1 MAATGLVIDP
11 RKIASVRFGRHQ
23 IGRFRF
29 LLLSLM
35 MIIGL
40 RPLLDEWI
48 GTHIWADVLTDIFFA
63 FALMS
68 GLHAVSGQPRQLR
81 FALLLAAAII
91 LLGLLHYTLEVQL
104 LFRLQQGLSGVFLVQ
119 MLFMIWIHIEK
130 ENEVT
135 LDLIMAS
142 ACAYILIGMVWAYFY
157 HFVEVFHPH
166 SFTLPWTPGDDL
178 WDFYYYSFVTLTTVG
193 YGNILAIT
201 KSARVLSILEAITGQ
216 LYLAIMISRLVGLH
230 ASKSGIGKGK

>member
-1 MAATGLVIDP
+1 MP
-11 RKIASVRFGRHQ
+11 SVRFGRHQ
-23 IGRFRF
+23 IGRFRS

-40 RPLLDEWI
+40 RPLLDEWV

-63 FALMS
+63 FALLS
-68 GLHAVSGQPRQLR
+68 GLHAVKGQPRQLR
-81 FALLLAAAII
+81 FALLLATAII
-91 LLGLLHYTLEVQL
+91 LLGLLHYTLQVQVF
-104 LFRLQQGLSGVFLVQ
+104 FRLQQGLAGVFLVQ
-119 MLFMIWIHIEK
+119 MLFMILKHIGK

-142 ACAYILIGMVWAYFY
+142 ACAYILFGMVWAYVY
-157 HFVEVFHPH
+157 HFVEVLHPK

-193 YGNILAIT
+193 YGDILALT
-201 KSARVLSILEAITGQ
+201 KPARALSILEALTGQ

-230 ASKSGIGKGK
+230 ASQSGIGKGK

>member
-1 MAATGLVIDP
+1 M
-11 RKIASVRFGRHQ
+11 RKISSVRIGRHQ
-23 IGRFRF
+23 LGRFRF

-35 MIIGL
+35 MMIGL

-48 GTHIWADVLTDIFFA
+48 GAQIWADVLTDIFFA

-68 GLHAVSGQPRQLR
+68 GLHAIRGQPRQLR
-81 FALLLAAAII
+81 FALLLASAII
-91 LLGLLHYTLEVQL
+91 LLGLLHYTLHIQVFL
-104 LFRLQQGLSGVFLVQ
+104 RLQQGLGGVFLIQ
-119 MLFMIWIHIEK
+119 MLVMIWIHIEK

-142 ACAYILIGMVWAYFY
+142 ACAYILIGLVWAYFY
-157 HFVEVFHPH
+157 HFVEVLHPK

-193 YGNILAIT
+193 YGDILALT
-201 KSARVLSILEAITGQ
+201 KAARALSILEALTGQ

-230 ASKSGIGKGK
+230 ASQSGIGKGK

>member
-1 MAATGLVIDP
+1 
-11 RKIASVRFGRHQ
+11 
-23 IGRFRF
+23 
-29 LLLSLM
+29 M
-35 MIIGL
+35 MMIGL

-48 GTHIWADVLTDIFFA
+48 GAQIWADVLTDIFFA

-68 GLHAVSGQPRQLR
+68 GLHAIRGQPRQLR
-81 FALLLAAAII
+81 FALLLASAII
-91 LLGLLHYTLEVQL
+91 LLGLLHYTLHIQVFL
-104 LFRLQQGLSGVFLVQ
+104 RLQQGLGGVFLIQ
-119 MLFMIWIHIEK
+119 MLVMIWIHIEK

-142 ACAYILIGMVWAYFY
+142 ACAYILIGLVWAYFY
-157 HFVEVFHPH
+157 HFVEVLHPK

-193 YGNILAIT
+193 YGDILALT
-201 KSARVLSILEAITGQ
+201 KAARALSILEALTGQ

-230 ASKSGIGKGK
+230 ASQSGIGKGK

>member
-1 MAATGLVIDP
+1 MP
-11 RKIASVRFGRHQ
+11 SVRISHQ
-23 IGRFRF
+23 LCQFRF
-29 LLLSLM
+29 LLWSLM

-48 GTHIWADVLTDIFFA
+48 GTRIWADVFTDIFFG
-63 FALMS
+63 FALLS
-68 GLHAVSGQPRQLR
+68 GLHAVRGQPRQLR
-81 FALLLAAAII
+81 FSMLLII
-91 LLGLLHYTLEVQL
+91 GIVLLSILHYMLQAQVF
-104 LFRLQQGLSGVFLVQ
+104 FRWQQALSGIFLLQ
-119 MLFMIWIHIEK
+119 MLVMIIIHIQK

-142 ACAYILIGMVWAYFY
+142 ACAYILIGLVWAYFY
-157 HFVEVFHPH
+157 HFVEVLHPK

-193 YGNILAIT
+193 YGDIVALT
-201 KSARVLSILEAITGQ
+201 KPARALSILEALTGQ

-230 ASKSGIGKGK
+230 ASQAGNVREK

>member
-1 MAATGLVIDP
+1 
-11 RKIASVRFGRHQ
+11 
-23 IGRFRF
+23 
-29 LLLSLM
+29 M
-35 MIIGL
+35 MMIGL

-48 GTHIWADVLTDIFFA
+48 GAQIWADVLTDIFFA

-68 GLHAVSGQPRQLR
+68 GLHAIRGQPRQLR
-81 FALLLAAAII
+81 FALLLASAII
-91 LLGLLHYTLEVQL
+91 LLGLLHYTLHIQVFL
-104 LFRLQQGLSGVFLVQ
+104 RLQQGLGGVFLIQ
-119 MLFMIWIHIEK
+119 MLVMIWIHIEK

-142 ACAYILIGMVWAYFY
+142 ACAYILIGLVWAYLY
-157 HFVEVFHPH
+157 HFVEVLHPK

-193 YGNILAIT
+193 YGDILALT
-201 KSARVLSILEAITGQ
+201 KAARALSILEALTGQ

-230 ASKSGIGKGK
+230 ASQSGIGKGK

>member
-1 MAATGLVIDP
+1 M
-11 RKIASVRFGRHQ
+11 RKISSVRIGRHQ
-23 IGRFRF
+23 LGRFRF

-35 MIIGL
+35 MMIGL

-48 GTHIWADVLTDIFFA
+48 GAQIWADVLTDIFFA

-68 GLHAVSGQPRQLR
+68 GLHAIRGQPRQLR
-81 FALLLAAAII
+81 FALLLASAII
-91 LLGLLHYTLEVQL
+91 LLGLLHYTLHILVFL
-104 LFRLQQGLSGVFLVQ
+104 RLQQGLGGVFLIQ
-119 MLFMIWIHIEK
+119 MLVMIWIHIEK

-142 ACAYILIGMVWAYFY
+142 ACAYILIGLVWAYFY
-157 HFVEVFHPH
+157 HFVEVLHPK

-193 YGNILAIT
+193 YGDILALT
-201 KSARVLSILEAITGQ
+201 KAARALSILEALTGQ

-230 ASKSGIGKGK
+230 ASQSGIGKGK

>member
-1 MAATGLVIDP
+1 M
-11 RKIASVRFGRHQ
+11 RKISSVRIGRHQ
-23 IGRFRF
+23 LGRFRL

-35 MIIGL
+35 MMIGL
-40 RPLLDEWI
+40 RPLLDEWV
-48 GTHIWADVLTDIFFA
+48 GTHIWADVVTDIFFA
-63 FALMS
+63 FALIS

-81 FALLLAAAII
+81 FSLLLVSAII
-91 LLGLLHYTLEVQL
+91 LLSVLHFILQAQV
-104 LFRLQQGLSGVFLVQ
+104 LFRLQQGLAGVFLIQ
-119 MLFMIWIHIEK
+119 MLAMILIHIEK

-142 ACAYILIGMVWAYFY
+142 ACAYILIGLVWAYFY
-157 HFVEVFHPH
+157 HFIEVFHPH

-193 YGNILAIT
+193 YGDILALT
-201 KSARVLSILEAITGQ
+201 KPARALSILEALTGQ

-230 ASKSGIGKGK
+230 ASQSGVGKGK

>member
-1 MAATGLVIDP
+1 MKKLP
-11 RKIASVRFGRHQ
+11 RVHIGRHKLV
-23 IGRFRF
+23 RFRF

-40 RPLLDEWI
+40 RPLLDDWI
-48 GTHIWADVLTDIFFA
+48 GARIWADVFTDMFFG
-63 FALMS
+63 FALVS
-68 GLHAVSGQPRQLR
+68 GLHAVRGQPRQLR
-81 FALLLAAAII
+81 FSLLLVSAIALLSV
-91 LLGLLHYTLEVQL
+91 LHYMLQAQI
-104 LFRLQQGLSGVFLVQ
+104 LFRWQQGLGGVFLVQ
-119 MLFMIWIHIEK
+119 MLFMIWKHIEK

-142 ACAYILIGMVWAYFY
+142 ACAYILIGLVWAYFY
-157 HFVEVFHPH
+157 HFVEVLHPH

-193 YGNILAIT
+193 YGDIVALT
-201 KSARVLSILEAITGQ
+201 KPARALSILEALTGQ

-230 ASKSGIGKGK
+230 ASQTGIGKGK

>member
-1 MAATGLVIDP
+1 
-11 RKIASVRFGRHQ
+11 
-23 IGRFRF
+23 
-29 LLLSLM
+29 M

-48 GTHIWADVLTDIFFA
+48 STHIWADVFTDIFFA

-68 GLHAVSGQPRQLR
+68 GLHAVRGQPRQLR

-91 LLGLLHYTLEVQL
+91 LLGLLHYTLQAQV
-104 LFRLQQGLSGVFLVQ
+104 LFRLQQGLAGVFLFQ
-119 MLFMIWIHIEK
+119 MLFMIWKHIEK
-130 ENEVT
+130 EIEVT

-193 YGNILAIT
+193 YGDIVALT
-201 KSARVLSILEAITGQ
+201 KPARALSILEALTGQ

-230 ASKSGIGKGK
+230 ASQSGLGKGK

>member
-1 MAATGLVIDP
+1 
-11 RKIASVRFGRHQ
+11 
-23 IGRFRF
+23 
-29 LLLSLM
+29 M
-35 MIIGL
+35 MMIGL

-48 GTHIWADVLTDIFFA
+48 SSSILADVLTDIFFA

-68 GLHAVSGQPRQLR
+68 GLHAVSGQTRQLR
-81 FALLLAAAII
+81 FALLLASAII
-91 LLGLLHYTLEVQL
+91 VLGLLHYTLHIQVFL
-104 LFRLQQGLSGVFLVQ
+104 RLQQGLGGVFLIQ
-119 MLFMIWIHIEK
+119 MLVMIWMHIEK

-142 ACAYILIGMVWAYFY
+142 ACAYILIGLVWAYFY
-157 HFVEVFHPH
+157 HFVEVLHPK

-193 YGNILAIT
+193 YGDILALT
-201 KSARVLSILEAITGQ
+201 KAARALSILEALTGQ

-230 ASKSGIGKGK
+230 ASQSGIGKGS